1 MKHQPLLLITI
12 DGPAGAGKTTV
23 SKMLA
28 RKLRYEY
35 LDTGA
40 LYRAVAWVVRKAG
53 IAPEDHQGIGQICEL
68 LQLKFEAGRLVAN
81 GKDITDRIR
90 SPEITM
96 MASAVSALPVVR
108 KALLDIQRKIGK
120 DLGLVAEGR
129 DIGTVV
135 FPHADQK
142 FFLNATVRQR
152 ARRRFAQ
159 YGKNGNQTLE
169 EIEADILRRDKNDSS
184 RDIAPLEPADDAV
197 LIDSTEMTPQK
208 VVDFMMST
216 ISNLGIVC

>member
-28 RKLRYEY
+28 RKLKYEY